1 MPNAEIFHIEK
12 NLAAY
17 RQLRIFLLVLLLA
30 FIWALQTLVIHL
42 MQFDWVPYI
51 GCGMSDVIHNFVILT
66 LVPIRDE
73 AVTVLPIWLIMRLG
87 CVDCWTYLTPC
98 ILYGFMLLSGI
109 ASLYLGSNY
118 FQEPAAH
125 FLVQSLPGTVQLGVL
140 IFLLSKALRLRLCP
154 KKEKPHA
161 ASLSIQDLFIAM
173 TVLSI
178 TWTFQNFVCNLFQNV
193 EFIRFSSLGTTTTY
207 SLVQSLAWIGCI
219 GILAVRNSRRYVIW
233 ILLGTFICL
242 ELAMEFHF
250 MLVTEPQIM
259 GESSWRWIPASPASR
274 LWQFIQS
281 IVYLFSSIIF
291 SVLLL
296 RWACYEF
303 TECSKQVY
311 ESKSVE

>member
-1 MPNAEIFHIEK
+1 MPDAEISHVEK
-12 NLAAY
+12 TPAAY
-17 RQLRIFLLVLLLA
+17 RQLRIFLLVLLFA

-42 MQFDWVPYI
+42 AQFDWVPYI
-51 GCGMSDVIHNFVILT
+51 GRGMSDVIRDFVFLT
-66 LVPIRDE
+66 FVPIRDE
-73 AVTVLPIWLIMRLG
+73 AVAVLSIWMIMRLG
-87 CVDCWTYLTPC
+87 RVDCWTYLNPC
-98 ILYGFMLLSGI
+98 ILYVFMLITGA
-109 ASLYLGSNY
+109 ASLYLGSSS

-125 FLVQSLPGTVQLGVL
+125 FLVQSLAGTVQLGVM

-178 TWTFQNFVCNLFQNV
+178 TWTFQNFVCYLFQNV

-219 GILAVRNSRRYVIW
+219 GILAVPNSRRYVSW

-242 ELAMEFHF
+242 ELAMVFHF
-250 MLVTEPQIM
+250 MLVIEPQIM
-259 GESSWRWIPASPASR
+259 SESSGSWIPASPANR
-274 LWQFIQS
+274 IRQFIQS
-281 IVYLFSSIIF
+281 VVHLFSSIIF

-296 RWACYEF
+296 RWAGYEF
-303 TECSKQVY
+303 TECSKQVD
-311 ESKSVE
+311 ESKSIE